1 MDNHNIDHD
10 REDRIGFQEV
20 VYGESK
26 SIQDLLNIVDS
37 FIHKDK
43 NVLITK
49 LQKEKATVISQKY
62 SDAFYDQASGI
73 FILNPVK
80 ESDKKNEVAIISAG
94 TSDLHV
100 VNETFFSLKFMGIHA
115 ERIHDVGVSG
125 VHRLM
130 SKIDHLKTFKI
141 LIVIAGFEGA
151 LPTVI
156 GGLLPQPIIAVPTNV
171 GYGVAK
177 GGQVALN
184 AMLSSCAN
192 GISVV
197 NINNG
202 YGAAMSAVRILNL
215 VNKSLYK

>member
-26 SIQDLLNIVDS
+26 SVEDLSHILEN
-37 FIHKDK
+37 FISNGK

-49 LQKEKATVISQKY
+49 LQKDKASIFLKKY
-62 SDAFYDQASGI
+62 ADSMYDEPSGI
-73 FILNPVK
+73 FILKPLN
-80 ESDKKNEVAIISAG
+80 EIAKKNEVAIISAG
-94 TSDLHV
+94 TSDIHV
-100 VNETFFSLKFMGIHA
+100 SNEVFYTLKYMGVNAIKIN
-115 ERIHDVGVSG
+115 DVGVAG

-130 SKIDHLKTFKI
+130 AKLEVLRSFKI
-141 LIVIAGFEGA
+141 LVVIAGFEGA

-156 GGLLPQPIIAVPTNV
+156 GGLLPQPIIAVPTDI

-177 GGQVALN
+177 GGHVALN

-192 GISVV
+192 GICVV

-215 VNKSLYK
+215 INK

>member
-10 REDRIGFQEV
+10 RENRIGFQEV

-26 SIQDLLNIVDS
+26 SIEDLSHILKN
-37 FIHKDK
+37 FISNGK

-49 LQKEKATVISQKY
+49 LQKDKADVFLKKY
-62 SDAFYDQASGI
+62 TDAMYDEPSGI
-73 FILNPVK
+73 FILKPLK
-80 ESDKKNEVAIISAG
+80 EMAKKNEVAIISAG
-94 TSDLHV
+94 TSDIHV
-100 VNETFFSLKFMGIHA
+100 SNEVFYTLKYMGVNAIKVN
-115 ERIHDVGVSG
+115 DVGVAG
-125 VHRLM
+125 IHRLM
-130 SKIDHLKTFKI
+130 SKIEFLSSFKI
-141 LIVIAGFEGA
+141 LVVIAGFEGA

-156 GGLLPQPIIAVPTNV
+156 GGLLPQPIIAVPTDV

-177 GGQVALN
+177 GGHVALN

-202 YGAAMSAVRILNL
+202 YGAAMSVVRILNII
-215 VNKSLYK
+215 NK

>member
-10 REDRIGFQEV
+10 RENRIGFQEV

-26 SIQDLLNIVDS
+26 SVEDLSHILED
-37 FIHKDK
+37 FISNGK
-43 NVLITK
+43 NVLVTK
-49 LQKEKATVISQKY
+49 LQKNKATVFLKKY
-62 SDAFYDQASGI
+62 EDAMYDEPSGI
-73 FILNPVK
+73 FILKPLK
-80 ESDKKNEVAIISAG
+80 ELVKKNEVAIISAG
-94 TSDLHV
+94 TSDIHI
-100 VNETFFSLKFMGIHA
+100 VNEVFYTLKYMGVNA
-115 ERIHDVGVSG
+115 TKIHDVGIAG

-130 SKIDHLKTFKI
+130 TKIEFLRPFKI

-156 GGLLPQPIIAVPTNV
+156 GGLLPQPIIAVPTDI

-177 GGQVALN
+177 GGHVALN

-215 VNKSLYK
+215 INK

>member
-26 SIQDLLNIVDS
+26 SIEDLSHILEN
-37 FIHKDK
+37 FISKDK

-49 LQKEKATVISQKY
+49 LQKEKAAIFLKKY
-62 SDAFYDQASGI
+62 KDAMYDEPSGI
-73 FILNPVK
+73 FILKPLK
-80 ESDKKNEVAIISAG
+80 ELEDKKEVVIISAG
-94 TSDLHV
+94 TSDIHV
-100 VNETFFSLKFMGIHA
+100 TNEVYYTLKYM
-115 ERIHDVGVSG
+115 GVSSVKLNDIG
-125 VHRLM
+125 VAGIHRLM
-130 SKIDHLKTFKI
+130 SKIEFLKPFKI

-156 GGLLPQPIIAVPTNV
+156 GGLLPQPIIAVPTDV

-177 GGQVALN
+177 GGHVALN

-215 VNKSLYK
+215 IKNKND

>member
-1 MDNHNIDHD
+1 MENHNVDHD
-10 REDRIGFQEV
+10 RENRIGFQEV

-26 SIQDLLNIVDS
+26 SIEDLYGILDS
-37 FIHKDK
+37 FIREDK

-49 LQKEKATVISQKY
+49 LQAEKAEMLMKKFPE
-62 SDAFYDQASGI
+62 AFYDNASGI
-73 FILNPVK
+73 FILKVLKDLK
-80 ESDKKNEVAIISAG
+80 EKNEVAVISAG
-94 TSDLHV
+94 TSDIHV
-100 VNETFFSLKFMGIHA
+100 LNEVYYTLKYMGVHAKKVN
-115 ERIHDVGVSG
+115 DVGVAG

-130 SKIDHLKTFKI
+130 GKIDMLKSFKI

-156 GGLLPQPIIAVPTNV
+156 GGLLPQPIIAVPTDV

-177 GGQVALN
+177 GGNVALN

-215 VNKSLYK
+215 LKK

>member
-10 REDRIGFQEV
+10 RENRIGFPEV

-26 SIQDLLNIVDS
+26 SVEDISNILES
-37 FIHKDK
+37 FISNGK

-49 LQKEKATVISQKY
+49 LQPKKATFFLQKY
-62 SDAFYDQASGI
+62 TNAFYDEPSGV
-73 FILNPVK
+73 FILKPLK
-80 ESDKKNEVAIISAG
+80 ELEEKNEVAIISAG
-94 TSDLHV
+94 TSDIHA
-100 VNETFFSLKFMGIHA
+100 VNEVFYTLKYMGINVTKVN
-115 ERIHDVGVSG
+115 DVGVAG

-130 SKIDHLKTFKI
+130 SKIEFLRSFKI
-141 LIVIAGFEGA
+141 LVVIAGFEGA

-156 GGLLPQPIIAVPTNV
+156 GGLLPQPIIAVPTDV

-177 GGQVALN
+177 GGHVALN

-202 YGAAMSAVRILNL
+202 YGAAMSALRILNL
-215 VNKSLYK
+215 IK

>member
-26 SIQDLLNIVDS
+26 SVQDLLNILEN
-37 FIHKDK
+37 FISNDK

-49 LQKEKATVISQKY
+49 LQKDKATVLLQHY
-62 SDAFYDQASGI
+62 SDAFYNEPSGI
-73 FILNPVK
+73 FILQSLEEIKK
-80 ESDKKNEVAIISAG
+80 EEEVAIISAG
-94 TSDLHV
+94 TSDIHV
-100 VNETFFSLKFMGIHA
+100 VNEAFYTLKYMGVNVSKVN
-115 ERIHDVGVSG
+115 DVGVAG

-130 SKIDHLKTFKI
+130 SKIDFLKQFKI

-156 GGLLPQPIIAVPTNV
+156 GGLLPQPIIAVPADV

-177 GGQVALN
+177 GGHVALN
-184 AMLSSCAN
+184 SMLSSCAN

-215 VNKSLYK
+215 INK